1 MKNDLDQLMEERN
14 LDAFVVGGQVR
25 GNPSLY
31 YLTNG
36 VILGETLVIKRRG
49 APPVLIAKPIERE
62 VAQETGLSVILDTRY
77 DFTGLLKQHQGDLIP
92 ATVAYYHRIFEDLGI
107 RGRVGF
113 YGMDDRGHAYAL
125 LRALAKGLPGIEIVG
140 YLGAN
145 LLTLARATKSAE
157 EAARIQEVG
166 RRTIDIVRQTVAFL
180 QTHTVGKDE
189 LLYKPEGEILTVGD
203 VHLYIRR
210 LIALAGIED
219 PEGFMFSTGRDAG
232 VPHNKGTLSNPV
244 RLGESIIFDIYP
256 CEAGGGYFFDMTRT
270 FCLGYAPDPVRRIY
284 EDTRACLKHIMAHL
298 EVGQETRRY
307 QQMTCEFYHQ
317 RGHATIAEAP
327 DTLEG
332 YTHSLGHGV
341 GLDVHE
347 APAIS
352 DTPNNKTRLQPG
364 HVFTLEPGLYYPEQ
378 GMGCRLEDV
387 LWIDEAGH
395 IQNLTDYP
403 YDLVIP
409 MPGA

>member
-1 MKNDLDQLMEERN
+1 
-14 LDAFVVGGQVR
+14 
-25 GNPSLY
+25 
-31 YLTNG
+31 LTNG

-49 APPVLIAKPIERE
+49 MPPVLLAKPIERE
-62 VAQETGLSVILDTRY
+62 VAQETGLAVILDTRY
-77 DFTGLLKQHQGDLIP
+77 DFVGLLKQHQGDLIP

-125 LRALAKGLPGIEIVG
+125 LQALAKGLPEITIVSD
-140 YLGAN
+140 LGVN

-157 EAARIQEVG
+157 EAARIREVG

-180 QTHTVGKDE
+180 QTHTAGKDE
-189 LLYKPEGEILTVGD
+189 ILRKPEGEILTVGD

-210 LIALAGIED
+210 LIALAGLED

-244 RLGESIIFDIYP
+244 AAWGEYIIFDIYP

-270 FCLGYAPDPVRRIY
+270 FCLGYAPDAV
-284 EDTRACLKHIMAHL
+284 KHIYGHSRL
-298 EVGQETRRY
+298 SGSHHGTSRNRPGDTSLSTDDLRVLPSTRPRDH
-307 QQMTCEFYHQ
+307 C
-317 RGHATIAEAP
+317 GDSSA
-327 DTLEG
+327 LEG
-332 YTHSLGHGV
+332 YIHSLGHGV

-347 APAIS
+347 APTFS
-352 DTPNNKTRLQPG
+352 DTPNNKACLQPG
-364 HVFTLEPGLYYPEQ
+364 HVFTLEPGLYYPDQ

-387 LWIDEAGH
+387 MWIDEAGSIH
-395 IQNLTDYP
+395 NLTDYP

-409 MPGA
+409 IPKA